1 MLGFVISNCGFCA
14 LKFRILHIRF
24 YCECSQEII
33 SVSCLSFSSSCF
45 GFYNLY
51 ALVLFILFRN
61 LHILKFVN
69 FCDAVIFIFFCVRVS
84 FVLGFFWKMGSGWW
98 EHLVSEMTFLT
109 CLFLFWIFWFVLL
122 NLGFRLI
129 IGWVNLVNF

>member
-1 MLGFVISNCGFCA
+1 LLGFVISNGGFCA
-14 LKFRILHIRF
+14 LKFRVLHIRF

-45 GFYNLY
+45 GLYNLY

-61 LHILKFVN
+61 LHIVKFVN
-69 FCDAVIFIFFCVRVS
+69 FCDAVNFFLCEGFLCFGIFLEDGFWMMRAFGFWNDFFNV
-84 FVLGFFWKMGSGWW
+84 
-98 EHLVSEMTFLT
+98 
-109 CLFLFWIFWFVLL
+109 LFLFWIFWFVLL